1 MYIYKQDSNQ
11 TQYLIQCDVHLCI
24 HTKKTSTCLFGLSA
38 TSDSLRTNQQ
48 PASSTFL
55 SEHILVVNTRVY
67 CVCAVP
73 AYEQHSDHVINSSYK
88 TGGLPVEFLVAAGY
102 WPATGHFGN
111 RHRLTSTK
119 ALTQSM
125 LLFGFT
131 SKYFPL
137 MLEATTCMQ
146 Y

>member
-1 MYIYKQDSNQ
+1 MYA
-11 TQYLIQCDVHLCI
+11 HE
-24 HTKKTSTCLFGLSA
+24 KTSTCLFGLSA
-38 TSDSLRTNQQ
+38 SSEQYFSLGTNQQ
-48 PASSTFL
+48 PVSSTFL
-55 SEHILVVNTRVY
+55 SEHILVLNTPVY

-125 LLFGFT
+125 LLFSFT